1 MSLPRL
7 AAGLERFLDLL
18 LAPGLCVDCGCELA
32 APGSLCRAC
41 AEDLPQISNACRVC
55 GQSSPT
61 AADICPACLINPPRW
76 QTLIAPFAYQP
87 PVSEWLRRFKYD
99 GALHYA
105 RTLCEASQPLLQ
117 AQQPLPEVLLPVPL
131 HETRLR
137 ERGFNQAGVIAGL
150 IGATLEIPVDTRFLR
165 RTRATA
171 SQSGL
176 SAAQR
181 KVAKS
186 SASMLHPLVAI
197 VLLAVALFIPSSGF
211 GSSTITSTIYCGS
224 SIGNAA
230 RKALNRTLDE

>member
-32 APGSLCRAC
+32 APDSLCRDC
-41 AEDLPQISNACRVC
+41 AASLPQISNACRVC

-61 AADICPACLINPPRW
+61 AADVCPACLVNPPRW
-76 QTLIAPFAYQP
+76 QAMIAPFAYQP
-87 PVSEWLRRFKYD
+87 PVSDWLRRFKYD

-131 HETRLR
+131 HDTRLR
-137 ERGFNQAGVIAGL
+137 ERGFNQAGVIAEL
-150 IGATLEIPVDTRFLR
+150 IGATLGIPVDSRVLL

-176 SAAQR
+176 SAMQR
-181 KVAKS
+181 SENLRGAF
-186 SASMLHPLVAI
+186 ACEAGDQYRH
-197 VLLAVALFIPSSGF
+197 VALVDDIVTTGATADAACRVLHRA
-211 GSSTITSTIYCGS
+211 GIETIQLW
-224 SIGNAA
+224 ALA
-230 RKALNRTLDE
+230 RTTRD